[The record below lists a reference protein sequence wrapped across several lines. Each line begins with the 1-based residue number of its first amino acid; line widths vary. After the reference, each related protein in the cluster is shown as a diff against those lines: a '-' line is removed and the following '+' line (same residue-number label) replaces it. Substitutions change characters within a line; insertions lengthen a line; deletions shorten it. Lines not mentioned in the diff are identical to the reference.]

1 MSEIVINEE
10 GDSIWIDPK
19 EKLESIKKALLPHLQ
34 QLKLK
39 WDRNENSQFPRKL
52 DFSGIIANRL
62 TLEMHKFPIVPTK
75 YALEI
80 NHETLKQYVTCY
92 FELIEFIMCYYD
104 EFISTKNIFCQF
116 LGVESFVY
124 NRLLLSQNY
133 DIVAEMQFVEGH
145 LVDSNMLLAQTG
157 KIKEKS
163 TEIRLRSSDLGHN
176 INIKPAI
183 DEKPQINVIAYDVD
197 SVKSMISGFGLN
209 MKSIENNKK

>member
-1 MSEIVINEE
+1 MSEIILNED
-10 GDSIWIDPK
+10 GVNIWTNPL
-19 EKLESIKKALLPHLQ
+19 EKLEAVKSALLPHLQ
-34 QLKLK
+34 RLKVK
-39 WDRNENSQFPRKL
+39 WETNEHSQYPRKL

-75 YALEI
+75 YALDI
-80 NHETLKQYVTCY
+80 SYETLRQYVTCY
-92 FELIEFIMCYYD
+92 FNLIEFIMSYYD

-116 LGVESFVY
+116 LGVESYVY
-124 NRLLLSQNY
+124 NQLLLSSHP
-133 DIVAEMQFVEGH
+133 DILAEMQFVEGH

-183 DEKPQINVIAYDVD
+183 DEKPQINVVAYDVD
-197 SVKSMISGFGLN
+197 SVKNMISGFGLN
-209 MKSIENNKK
+209 TKMLDNKKK